1 MSHERIRQSNSPT
14 RGRRVAPALAL
25 LAAIT
30 ACGGGGSGGGGPTP
44 GDIAV
49 ALLQIAGGLS
59 QPLDLTA
66 PRNDPTRLFIAEK
79 TGRIRVVRDGTL
91 LAAPFLD
98 LSGQVSGGSEQ
109 GLLGIAFHPN
119 YASNGRFFVDFTDPA
134 GDTQVV
140 RYQVSGNPD
149 VANAASSVTVLSID
163 QPFANHNGGGLA
175 FGPDGFLYVS
185 HGDGGSAN
193 DPQNHGQD
201 RSELLGSILRIDV
214 DSGSPYSIPASNP
227 FAGQANVRGEL
238 WNFGLRNPFRFSFD
252 RDTGQLFI
260 GDAGQSEREE
270 IDVAPAGQGGQ
281 NYGWAIMEG
290 STCLGGSGCNT
301 AGLTLPV
308 LEYATSEGC
317 AVIGGYVYR
326 GSAIPALRGTYFYGD
341 FCAGFVRSFRFQGGR
356 ATDER
361 EWPTLG
367 PGAMIQSF
375 GQDAAGEL
383 YVITTSAVFRIVP
396 G

>member
-14 RGRRVAPALAL
+14 RGRRLATFAL

-30 ACGGGGSGGGGPTP
+30 ACGGGGSGGRGPIP
-44 GDIAV
+44 SDIAV
-49 ALLQIAGGLS
+49 ALLQVAGGLS

-66 PRNDPTRLFIAEK
+66 PRSDPTRLFVAEK
-79 TGRIRVVRDGTL
+79 TGRIRVVRDGIL

-98 LSGQVSGGSEQ
+98 LSGLVSNGSEQ
-109 GLLGIAFHPN
+109 GLLGITFHPS
-119 YASNGRFFVDFTDPA
+119 YASNGFFFVDFTDQA

-140 RYQVSGNPD
+140 RFQVSGNPD
-149 VANAASSVTVLSID
+149 VASAASAVTILSID

-175 FGPDGFLYVS
+175 FGPDGFLYIA
-185 HGDGGSAN
+185 HGDGGSEN

-201 RSELLGSILRIDV
+201 RSELLGSILRINV
-214 DSGSPYSIPASNP
+214 DSGSPYSIPGSNP
-227 FAGQANVRGEL
+227 FVGQANVRGEL

-252 RDTGQLFI
+252 RDTGELFI
-260 GDAGQSEREE
+260 ADVGQSQREE

-281 NYGWAIMEG
+281 NYGWAILEG
-290 STCLGGSGCNT
+290 SVCLRPPACDSP
-301 AGLTLPV
+301 GLTPPV

-356 ATDER
+356 TTDPR
-361 EWPTLG
+361 EWPDLN

-383 YVITTSAVFRIVP
+383 YVVTTSAVFRIVP
-396 G
+396 A